1 MAKNKSTAVEETTL
15 ELDRDLRTGF
25 EKVEHFVE
33 DNYKPILSVVGVI
46 TLILLAYLAYHN
58 WWLPS
63 KEAEAQS
70 QLFVAQQYFNKGDY
84 DKVLN
89 GDATY
94 PGALKMINQYSGSTK
109 AVNLA
114 YYYAGIAYL
123 NKGEFQKA
131 IDNLSDFSSDDAV
144 VNAMALGAMGD
155 AYSELNKM
163 SDAVNYYNKAAASSP
178 NEFSSPMFLMKA
190 GMAAEVNKDF
200 KSAKSAYEQ
209 LKQKYPNSQQGRDA
223 EKYLTRSEMQIK

>member
-70 QLFVAQQYFNKGDY
+70 QLFVAQQ
-84 DKVLN
+84 
-89 GDATY
+89 
-94 PGALKMINQYSGSTK
+94 
-109 AVNLA
+109 
-114 YYYAGIAYL
+114 
-123 NKGEFQKA
+123 
-131 IDNLSDFSSDDAV
+131 
-144 VNAMALGAMGD
+144 
-155 AYSELNKM
+155 
-163 SDAVNYYNKAAASSP
+163 
-178 NEFSSPMFLMKA
+178 
-190 GMAAEVNKDF
+190 
-200 KSAKSAYEQ
+200 
-209 LKQKYPNSQQGRDA
+209 
-223 EKYLTRSEMQIK
+223 

>member
-1 MAKNKSTAVEETTL
+1 
-15 ELDRDLRTGF
+15 
-25 EKVEHFVE
+25 
-33 DNYKPILSVVGVI
+33 
-46 TLILLAYLAYHN
+46 
-58 WWLPS
+58 
-63 KEAEAQS
+63 
-70 QLFVAQQYFNKGDY
+70 
-84 DKVLN
+84 
-89 GDATY
+89 
-94 PGALKMINQYSGSTK
+94 MINQYSGSTK

-223 EKYLTRSEMQIK
+223 EKYLTRSEMKIK